1 MTQLLL
7 TAFASV
13 LLGLYSLRVQ
23 NVTLTRQNELTAT
36 EASETATAIAQ
47 EMIEE
52 ISVRRFDQRWSAPG
66 QFQYDSTKFTSADS
80 LGRDAGEAADSVQ
93 NFSDVDDFKGY
104 SVSKATPHIG
114 SFAVSC
120 NVYYVLEDAPDVQI
134 NHQSFLKRLDV
145 KVKNPF
151 VMSPDSSVTMS
162 KVISYRFK

>member
-93 NFSDVDDFKGY
+93 NFSDVD
-104 SVSKATPHIG
+104 
-114 SFAVSC
+114 
-120 NVYYVLEDAPDVQI
+120 
-134 NHQSFLKRLDV
+134 
-145 KVKNPF
+145 
-151 VMSPDSSVTMS
+151 
-162 KVISYRFK
+162 

>member
-36 EASETATAIAQ
+36 EASETA
-47 EMIEE
+47 
-52 ISVRRFDQRWSAPG
+52 
-66 QFQYDSTKFTSADS
+66 
-80 LGRDAGEAADSVQ
+80 DSVQ

-114 SFAVSC
+114 TFAVSC

-162 KVISYRFK
+162 KVISYRF